1 MARGGRGRGGPGG
14 HRRGR
19 PSTPLKGTD
28 IPGTDIP
35 GTDIPGT
42 GVPGAGVPDTRL
54 PATGRRGTVRG
65 PGAPR
70 SPEPWPGPG
79 AARVTPPSAVERE
92 DRVHAGLFL
101 RPAGAI
107 RRGHRWAAWRTHLL
121 PAGQRQRPGDERCL
135 GEVPGEPARRT
146 SR

>member
-1 MARGGRGRGGPGG
+1 MPEPA
-14 HRRGR
+14 
-19 PSTPLKGTD
+19 STPLRGTD
-28 IPGTDIP
+28 IPGEGIP
-35 GTDIPGT
+35 GKDIPGT
-42 GVPGAGVPDTRL
+42 GFPGTRL
-54 PATGRRGTVRG
+54 PATGPRGTVRG
-65 PGAPR
+65 PGAPP
-70 SPEPWPGPG
+70 SHQPCPGPG